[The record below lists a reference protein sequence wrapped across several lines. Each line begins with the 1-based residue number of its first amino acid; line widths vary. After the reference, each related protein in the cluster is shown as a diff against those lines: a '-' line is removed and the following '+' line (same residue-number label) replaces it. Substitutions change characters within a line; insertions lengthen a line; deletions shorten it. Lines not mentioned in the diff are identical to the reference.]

1 MFSLF
6 FSRAACALHVMMKDQ
21 FANYVVQK
29 MIDVAEPNQ
38 RKILMHKIRPYCNTL
53 RKYTYGKHILAKLEK
68 YFLKNNTE
76 LGPIGPPTPEGQEGM
91 AIGVGAGKN
100 RILTTNSSVVFTN
113 LFHEFFSV
121 WAVEKENKFPIGLN
135 QGFFLSMQVEKE
147 IFVKRICRFVIR
159 NWWNYQM
166 NSLRQQ
172 KVWKLVTIVGESYLF
187 Y

>member
-91 AIGVGAGKN
+91 AIGVGAGN
-100 RILTTNSSVVFTN
+100 F
-113 LFHEFFSV
+113 FFSV
-121 WAVEKENKFPIGLN
+121 WAVEKENKFSNFSCMFLN
-135 QGFFLSMQVEKE
+135 PNNFFQFE
-147 IFVKRICRFVIR
+147 F
-159 NWWNYQM
+159 
-166 NSLRQQ
+166 
-172 KVWKLVTIVGESYLF
+172 
-187 Y
+187 

>member
-76 LGPIGPPTPEGQEGM
+76 LGPIGPPIEGQEGM
-91 AIGVGAGKN
+91 AIAGKN
-100 RILTTNSSVVFTN
+100 RISN
-113 LFHEFFSV
+113 FS
-121 WAVEKENKFPIGLN
+121 
-135 QGFFLSMQVEKE
+135 
-147 IFVKRICRFVIR
+147 
-159 NWWNYQM
+159 
-166 NSLRQQ
+166 
-172 KVWKLVTIVGESYLF
+172 
-187 Y
+187 